1 MKDNINDVQMFENVT
16 CEMLE
21 TYKRK
26 NADYGNSFS
35 DTIQEFGFIPA
46 VARINDKMQRVKKMV
61 KGEQM
66 NINESMRD
74 NLLDIANYCILTI
87 MEIDKIKPVGAVLE
101 RG

>member
-1 MKDNINDVQMFENVT
+1 MFENVT

-87 MEIDKIKPVGAVLE
+87 MEIDKIKPVSAFLQ
-101 RG
+101 R